1 MRGNQGFVYRK
12 DRQFARLHQGG
23 VYLPQLFPGRSPVVH
38 DSRAIENRKTYVRCY
53 KPFSISIVAPRTSV
67 RSGTLRRNGVI
78 CESRYKA
85 TKNPN
90 HQVT

>member
-23 VYLPQLFPGRSPVVH
+23 VYFPQLFPGHSPVVH

-53 KPFSISIVAPRTSV
+53 KHFLLAYVVPRSSV
-67 RSGTLRRNGVI
+67 RSGTVHQNGGI
-78 CESRYKA
+78 YENRYKT
-85 TKNPN
+85 TKAPN
-90 HQVT
+90 HPVT